1 MFECGK
7 HKDAILRVDDL
18 IDTVNDKSQ
27 YIAVRVGTQWSRN
40 PSKVDSGLQAQMLLL
55 LGSISMRRG
64 DNERAID
71 LFKRAQE
78 AILFGQGPYL
88 VVISLVS

>member
-1 MFECGK
+1 LFECGK

-55 LGSISMRRG
+55 LGSISMRR
-64 DNERAID
+64 DNERAIE

-78 AILFGQGPYL
+78 AIPFGQGPYL